1 MARMSS
7 TRTAHHHQEY
17 PEQGTDC
24 STGWF
29 QRQSGCISRLLI
41 WPSWLGQFSTG
52 KKNDNGER
60 MLELCTYHDLWIT
73 NTYFKTK
80 PPLNVSW
87 RQMRSEHWHQL
98 GLILVSHD
106 DLKNVLH
113 TCSFHNANCNVD
125 HSWRCC
131 KVRLNV
137 SKMRQLDLVE
147 QFAEVFRKER
157 DASKP
162 GNSATLRWE
171 TLRTMHGTALSIFAK
186 RPLKA
191 HDWLEAK

>member
-41 WPSWLGQFSTG
+41 WPSWFGQFSTG

-60 MLELCTYHDLWIT
+60 MLEMSTYHDLWIT
-73 NTYFKTK
+73 NTCFKTK

-87 RQMRSEHWHQL
+87 RQMRSEHWHKL

-106 DLKNVLH
+106 ELQH
-113 TCSFHNANCNVD
+113 
-125 HSWRCC
+125 
-131 KVRLNV
+131 
-137 SKMRQLDLVE
+137 
-147 QFAEVFRKER
+147 
-157 DASKP
+157 
-162 GNSATLRWE
+162 
-171 TLRTMHGTALSIFAK
+171 
-186 RPLKA
+186 RPLLEVLQSHA
-191 HDWLEAK
+191 QRQQNAPAWLRGAVCRGFPEGTWCLKTW

>member
-60 MLELCTYHDLWIT
+60 MLEMCTYHDLWIT

-87 RQMRSEHWHQL
+87 RKKAFRTLASAGSDPRQPWRPEERP
-98 GLILVSHD
+98 SHM
-106 DLKNVLH
+106 LFPQRELQH
-113 TCSFHNANCNVD
+113 
-125 HSWRCC
+125 
-131 KVRLNV
+131 
-137 SKMRQLDLVE
+137 
-147 QFAEVFRKER
+147 
-157 DASKP
+157 
-162 GNSATLRWE
+162 
-171 TLRTMHGTALSIFAK
+171 
-186 RPLKA
+186 RPLLEVLQSQA
-191 HDWLEAK
+191 QRQQNAPAWLGGAVCRGFPEGTWCLKTR

>member
-60 MLELCTYHDLWIT
+60 MLEMCTYHDLWIT
-73 NTYFKTK
+73 NTCFKTK

-87 RQMRSEHWHQL
+87 RKMRSEHWHQL

-113 TCSFHNANCNVD
+113 TCSFHNANCNID
-125 HSWRCC
+125 HSLLE
-131 KVRLNV
+131 VLQSHV
-137 SKMRQLDLVE
+137 QRQ
-147 QFAEVFRKER
+147 QNAP
-157 DASKP
+157 AW
-162 GNSATLRWE
+162 LR
-171 TLRTMHGTALSIFAK
+171 GTVCRGF
-186 RPLKA
+186 PEGTWCLKT
-191 HDWLEAK
+191 W